1 MRRLFALT
9 FITAAVLV
17 ASLGAVYAS
26 SDSPTASAE
35 DGVANETAA
44 VERLVKG
51 LDYSFQPSVVTVNS
65 GDNVTLTFSN
75 EDGGID
81 HNIEVSKLFTSN
93 ECNGPCTI
101 TVSFVA
107 PAPGEYQ
114 IFCITHPDMVGTLK
128 VN

>member
-9 FITAAVLV
+9 FVAAAVLV

-26 SDSPTASAE
+26 SDTPAMAE
-35 DGVANETAA
+35 EGTVNETAA
-44 VERLVKG
+44 VERAVKG
-51 LDYSFQPSVVTVNS
+51 LDYAFQPAVVTVNS

-81 HNIEVSKLFTSN
+81 HNIEASKLFTSA

-101 TVSFVA
+101 TVNFVA

>member
-1 MRRLFALT
+1 MRRLFAIMFAT
-9 FITAAVLV
+9 VAMLV

-26 SDSPTASAE
+26 SNTTPALAE
-35 DGVANETAA
+35 DGVTNAA
-44 VERLVKG
+44 EVGVTVKAV
-51 LDYSFQPSVVTVNS
+51 DYAFQPSTVTLTS
-65 GDNVTLTFSN
+65 GDKVTLTFSN
-75 EDGGID
+75 EDGGVD

-93 ECNGPCTI
+93 ECNGPCTF

>member
-1 MRRLFALT
+1 MRRLFVLT
-9 FITAAVLV
+9 FVAAAVLV

-35 DGVANETAA
+35 DGVVNETAA
-44 VERLVKG
+44 VDRAVKG
-51 LDYSFQPSVVTVNS
+51 LDYAFQPAVVTVNS

-75 EDGGID
+75 EDGGVD

>member
-9 FITAAVLV
+9 LVAAAVLV

-35 DGVANETAA
+35 DGVVNETAA
-44 VERLVKG
+44 VERAVKG
-51 LDYSFQPSVVTVNS
+51 LDYAFQPAVVTVNS

-81 HNIEVSKLFTSN
+81 HNIEVSKLFTSA

-114 IFCITHPDMVGTLK
+114 LFCITHPDMVGTLK

>member
-9 FITAAVLV
+9 FVTAAVLI
-17 ASLGAVYAS
+17 AGLGAAYAG
-26 SDSPTASAE
+26 SDSPTARAE
-35 DGVANETAA
+35 EGVVNTAE
-44 VERLVKG
+44 VTRTVRG
-51 LDYSFQPSVVTVNS
+51 VDYAFVPSTVTVNS
-65 GDNVTLTFSN
+65 GDSVTIMFSN
-75 EDGGID
+75 EDGGVD
-81 HNIEVSKLFTSN
+81 HNIEVSKLFTSS

-114 IFCITHPDMVGTLK
+114 LYCITHPDMVGTLR

>member
-1 MRRLFALT
+1 MRRLLALT
-9 FITAAVLV
+9 FVTAAMLV
-17 ASLGAVYAS
+17 AGLGADYAS

-35 DGVANETAA
+35 DGVVNETAS
-44 VERLVKG
+44 VERAVKG
-51 LDYSFQPSVVTVNS
+51 LDYAFQPAVVTVNS

-75 EDGGID
+75 EDGGVD
-81 HNIEVSKLFTSN
+81 HNIEVSKLFTSD